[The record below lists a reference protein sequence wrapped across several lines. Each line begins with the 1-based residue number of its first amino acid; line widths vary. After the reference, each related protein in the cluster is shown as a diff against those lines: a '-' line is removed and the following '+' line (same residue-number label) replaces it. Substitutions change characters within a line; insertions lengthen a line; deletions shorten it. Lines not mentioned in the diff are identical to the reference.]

1 MKRGE
6 KVFWVLFAIFCFPF
20 FLMGLLLKMIDGL
33 KR

>member
-20 FLMGLLLKMIDGL
+20 FLIAMIIKL
-33 KR
+33 ANSL

>member
-20 FLMGLLLKMIDGL
+20 WLITTID
-33 KR
+33 KAMKKIK